1 MVAIIICYCITCV
14 VFDFKRRF
22 LSEIPQWPG
31 NIEFASDAF
40 GDHIIAGSLAD
51 ILREGDYSGWWAL
64 PVHSTPAYVKIYSVF
79 YYLLGKSPLSLI
91 PLNAALYLFV
101 VLMTFSVR
109 KALFSESVGF
119 WSAVLVGMLPSFL
132 LHATHSAKDSISIG
146 GLLLILHAITLFIKG
161 AQSKRS
167 ISILVANASVG
178 FWILWLFRPYML
190 QLAGFLWFCALVIGV
205 IRGLRKKRKYGRTI
219 GLGLILFIVFGVVSG
234 SWCYDWSRA
243 LFDVVRGE
251 KSTFDPKAE
260 AEYCKRAKMEDDG
273 FCLAGCP
280 GVGRPAFNKGIYS
293 PFCRL
298 MMIEHARWK
307 FRNTSPESTSNIDR
321 KISFRSP
328 GDILRYMPRAIQIG
342 LLAPF
347 PRMWFSPGGASGRVG
362 RLIAGVETG
371 LMYVGLLLA
380 FFCIWKERS
389 NPPVWLMSFFI
400 LYGVTLLGLVVIN
413 IGALYRHRYIY
424 WFLLIILAVQG
435 FNRLREISPSSRG
448 IV

>member
-1 MVAIIICYCITCV
+1 MWLPLLFVIASLALYLISSAGFFPKFHNGQGI
-14 VFDFKRRF
+14 
-22 LSEIPQWPG
+22 W
-31 NIEFASDAF
+31 NFASDAF

-101 VLMTFSVR
+101 VLMTFSVG

-119 WSAVLVGMLPSFL
+119 WSGVLVGMLPSFL

-234 SWCYDWSRA
+234 SWRYDWSRA

-251 KSTFDPKAE
+251 KSTFDPKVE
-260 AEYCKRAKMEDDG
+260 TEYCKGQRWKTMVFVWRVVLVLE
-273 FCLAGCP
+273 
-280 GVGRPAFNKGIYS
+280 GRPSIKGFI
-293 PFCRL
+293 RL
-298 MMIEHARWK
+298 
-307 FRNTSPESTSNIDR
+307 S
-321 KISFRSP
+321 
-328 GDILRYMPRAIQIG
+328 
-342 LLAPF
+342 
-347 PRMWFSPGGASGRVG
+347 
-362 RLIAGVETG
+362 AG
-371 LMYVGLLLA
+371 
-380 FFCIWKERS
+380 
-389 NPPVWLMSFFI
+389 
-400 LYGVTLLGLVVIN
+400 
-413 IGALYRHRYIY
+413 
-424 WFLLIILAVQG
+424 
-435 FNRLREISPSSRG
+435 
-448 IV
+448 